1 MIRIISWP
9 CLVIK
14 DAAKGG
20 KMEKDVA
27 VFEKNKYQD
36 VKVRISEYQGNDV
49 IDIRIWTQPPQG
61 NEKVPTGKGININVR
76 LFPKLK
82 EAIAKLEKDL
92 KEGNLIP

>member
-1 MIRIISWP
+1 MIIISSRSFAQNKEA
-9 CLVIK
+9 L
-14 DAAKGG
+14 
-20 KMEKDVA
+20 MEKDVF

-61 NEKVPTGKGININVR
+61 EEKVPTGKGININVR

-82 EAIAKLEKDL
+82 EAVEKLEKEL
-92 KEGNLIP
+92 KDSSMI

>member
-1 MIRIISWP
+1 
-9 CLVIK
+9 
-14 DAAKGG
+14 
-20 KMEKDVA
+20 MEKDVA
-27 VFEKNKYQD
+27 VFAKNKYQD

-61 NEKVPTGKGININVR
+61 DEKVPTGKGINVNVR
-76 LFPKLK
+76 LFPQLK

>member
-1 MIRIISWP
+1 
-9 CLVIK
+9 
-14 DAAKGG
+14 
-20 KMEKDVA
+20 MEKDVF

-61 NEKVPTGKGININVR
+61 DEKVPTGKGININVR

-82 EAIAKLEKDL
+82 EAVESLEKDL
-92 KEGNLIP
+92 KGANLL

>member
-1 MIRIISWP
+1 
-9 CLVIK
+9 
-14 DAAKGG
+14 
-20 KMEKDVA
+20 MERDVA

-61 NEKVPTGKGININVR
+61 GEKVPTGKGININVK

-82 EAIAKLEKDL
+82 EAVQKLEKEL
-92 KEGNLIP
+92 AEGNML

>member
-1 MIRIISWP
+1 
-9 CLVIK
+9 
-14 DAAKGG
+14 
-20 KMEKDVA
+20 MERDVA

-61 NEKVPTGKGININVR
+61 EDKVPTGKGININVR

-82 EAIAKLEKDL
+82 EAMVALEKDL
-92 KEGNLIP
+92 KEANLI